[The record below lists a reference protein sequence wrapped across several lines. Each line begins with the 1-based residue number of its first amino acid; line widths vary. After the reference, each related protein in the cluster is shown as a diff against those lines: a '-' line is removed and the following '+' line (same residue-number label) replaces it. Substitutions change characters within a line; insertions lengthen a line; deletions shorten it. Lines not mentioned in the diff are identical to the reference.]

1 MPSNHLILCHPS
13 LFCSGLQ
20 SCPASGSFPVSQFFA
35 SGGQTIGVSASE
47 PVLPINIQDWFPLGL
62 NDLLAVQ
69 QTLKSPLQHKSSKT
83 SVLQCSAF
91 FMVQLSH
98 PYLTT
103 GKTIAFTRQ
112 TFLGKVMSLLFNMLA
127 NMVIVFLPRSKC
139 LNFMAVVTVYSDFRT
154 QENKN
159 LSLFSLF
166 PLLFAIK

>member
-1 MPSNHLILCHPS
+1 M
-13 LFCSGLQ
+13 
-20 SCPASGSFPVSQFFA
+20 SQFFV

-69 QTLKSPLQHKSSKT
+69 QTLKSPLKHKSSKT

-139 LNFMAVVTVYSDFRT
+139 LNIMAAVTVRSDFGAL
-154 QENKN
+154 K
-159 LSLFSLF
+159 
-166 PLLFAIK
+166 